1 MSLNKVL
8 LLGRLGKDPE
18 LSYTAGGVAVC
29 KFSLATSKKWK
40 GKDGKENERTEW
52 HNIVVFNKIAEL
64 CNQYL
69 KKGRQ
74 AFIEGE
80 LQTDQFEKDGDKKF
94 FTKIV
99 ANSVQFLGDRS
110 ESQSNIQPQQGSTLN
125 TASKPEI
132 IDGYTAD
139 DIPF

>member
-110 ESQSNIQPQQGSTLN
+110 ESQSSVQPQQGSVLN

>member
-40 GKDGKENERTEW
+40 GKDGKDNERTEW

-110 ESQSNIQPQQGSTLN
+110 ESQSNTQPQQGSVLN